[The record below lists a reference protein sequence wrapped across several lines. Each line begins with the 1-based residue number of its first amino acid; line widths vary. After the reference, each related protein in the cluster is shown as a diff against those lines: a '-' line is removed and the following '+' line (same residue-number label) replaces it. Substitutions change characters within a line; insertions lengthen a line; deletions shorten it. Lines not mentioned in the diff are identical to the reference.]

1 MIQATST
8 TLRRC
13 AARACNGGSGSQ
25 ALKQHAQRAT
35 FASGPLEKTAYHQ
48 MHVDMKGKMVPFA
61 GYELPVLYEGEGGGV
76 MNETL
81 HCRAPGKASVFDV
94 SHMGQIRWTGKDAAD
109 FIERCV
115 VGDIKGLKAG
125 EGRLTL
131 ITNANGGIVDDT
143 VVTNAGDYIY
153 MVVNGACKHG
163 DMAHF
168 KEQMA
173 DFKGDVHMDYMETQQ
188 LLALQG
194 KGAPAAL
201 QSLMPDGV
209 DVTKML
215 FMTGVD
221 TTVAGIEGCRVTRCG
236 YTGEDGYEVSV
247 PYDSAVALAESF
259 LGISG
264 VEVAGLGAR
273 DALRLEAGLC
283 LYGNDIDATTNPVEG
298 SLAWTM
304 GGPKGRRRLEQGFLG
319 AEHFLTPE
327 GKLKKQSRK
336 RVGIFGMRAPARDG
350 TEIFD
355 AEGKTKIGTITSG
368 TFSPCLKKPVAM
380 GYVETAHAKNGTDVM
395 LKIRNK
401 MVPTAVT
408 AMPFLETSYY
418 KP

>member
-1 MIQATST
+1 MIRTTTS

-13 AARACNGGSGSQ
+13 AASANSS
-25 ALKQHAQRAT
+25 AVKQAQRAT

-61 GYELPVLYEGEGGGV
+61 GYELPVLYEHEGGGV

-81 HCRAPGKASVFDV
+81 HCRAAGKASVFDV
-94 SHMGQIRWTGKDAAD
+94 SHMGQIKWTGKDAAD
-109 FIERCV
+109 FLEKCV
-115 VGDIKGLKAG
+115 VGDIKGLKSG

-131 ITNANGGIVDDT
+131 ITNATGGIVDDT
-143 VVTNAGDYIY
+143 VVTNAGDHIY
-153 MVVNGACKHG
+153 MVVNGACKYG
-163 DMAHF
+163 DMEHL

-173 DFKGDVHMDYMETQQ
+173 DYKGDVHMDYLETQQ

-201 QSLMPDGV
+201 QSLMPSGV
-209 DVTKML
+209 DVLKIP
-215 FMTGVD
+215 FMTGFN
-221 TTVAGIEGCRVTRCG
+221 TTVGGIEGCRITRCG
-236 YTGEDGYEVSV
+236 YTGEDGYEISV
-247 PYDSAVALAESF
+247 PWDSAVALGET
-259 LGISG
+259 LLNIDG
-264 VEVAGLGAR
+264 VAVAGLGAR

-283 LYGNDIDATTNPVEG
+283 LYGNDIDGTTNPVEG
-298 SLAWTM
+298 ALSWTM

-327 GKLKKQSRK
+327 GKLKKQTKK
-336 RVGIFGMRAPARDG
+336 RVGIMGMKAPARDG

-355 AEGKTKIGTITSG
+355 AEGKAKIGTITSG

-380 GYVETAHAKNGTDVM
+380 GYVETAHAKSETPVM
-395 LKIRNK
+395 LNIRNK
-401 MVPTAVT
+401 MVPTVVT